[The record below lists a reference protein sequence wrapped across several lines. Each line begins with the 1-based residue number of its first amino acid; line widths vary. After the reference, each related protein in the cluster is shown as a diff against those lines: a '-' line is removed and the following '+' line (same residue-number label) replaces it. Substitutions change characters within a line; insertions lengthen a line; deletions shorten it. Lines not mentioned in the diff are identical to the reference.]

1 MESIDTKNIILE
13 ADLDGKG
20 MQNDESKNKFLK
32 KAKEAVCLIEYNGH
46 SGTGFFLNIPDKGGN
61 DHLTFLITN
70 CHVYPQNSILTEK
83 FLDIT
88 INGISKRIDL
98 EGRGKW
104 TDQKMDYTCIEIKK
118 EDNIKTGFSLDDNI
132 SKSNCSNKDYSNKS
146 VTLYALNKNDYNKLN
161 YSYGII
167 KESKES
173 KESKN
178 SDLIHTCNSCP
189 GCSGGCIAIKSNN
202 RVIGIHYGGD
212 KENNEN
218 YAIFIKDVFK
228 DIKIKVEKDI
238 KKVNH
243 YYFYYFIIVSKSLL
257 FLLFYYWK

>member
-70 CHVYPQNSILTEK
+70 CHVYPNNSILTEK
-83 FLDIT
+83 FLKIT
-88 INGISKRIDL
+88 INGHPKTIDL

-104 TDQKMDYTCIEIKK
+104 TDQYLDYTCIEIKK
-118 EDNIKTGFSLDDNI
+118 KDKINTGFSLDDNI
-132 SKSNCSNKDYSNKS
+132 SNCSKEDYLNQS
-146 VTLYALNKNDYNKLN
+146 VTLYAINKNDNNKCN

-167 KESKES
+167 KECNKLE
-173 KESKN
+173 
-178 SDLIHTCNSCP
+178 LIHTCNTYH

-202 RVIGIHYGGD
+202 CIIGIHRGSAKEDNEINYG
-212 KENNEN
+212 
-218 YAIFIKDVFK
+218 IFIKDVFEN
-228 DIKIKVEKDI
+228 IKNKVEEEIKD
-238 KKVNH
+238 VNH
-243 YYFYYFIIVSKSLL
+243 YSYNLL
-257 FLLFYYWK
+257 